1 MKRLPFFAAMTLGLA
16 VSVPLTAQEQAMH
29 APDGGTRQR
38 VESIDIPPQTNA
50 PFTAVV
56 TTEWTRMMPDGS
68 TATMKNH
75 RTVAR
80 DSLGRVFQE
89 RRYFAPN
96 GDTQVTRITEL
107 DYQDTPR
114 HEMSVCRPDTQ
125 VCTIYRY
132 EAPAATGN
140 GQTTGRLPN
149 TMGTV
154 TPTVTPAVT
163 QEELGRKTIENLDVV
178 GSREVMTLNVGAMG
192 NAKPQPVVK
201 EFWYSPRLGINVVTK
216 RFDPR
221 ASAVQNFVVSG
232 VNLAEPEA
240 KLFEPPSGY
249 RMVRVDGQ

>member
-1 MKRLPFFAAMTLGLA
+1 MVFGLA
-16 VSVPLTAQEQAMH
+16 VSGLLTAQEQTVH

-89 RRYFAPN
+89 RRNFSPD
-96 GDTQVTRITEL
+96 GDTRVTRVFEL

-125 VCTIYRY
+125 VCTIYQY
-132 EAPAATGN
+132 EAQAATG
-140 GQTTGRLPN
+140 GQKAGPLPN
-149 TMGTV
+149 STGTV
-154 TPTVTPAVT
+154 TR
-163 QEELGRKTIENLDVV
+163 EDLGRKTIENLDVV

-192 NAKPQPVVK
+192 NEKPQPVVK
-201 EFWYSPRLGINVVTK
+201 EFWYSPQLGINVVTK

-232 VNLAEPEA
+232 VHLAEPEA

-249 RMVRVDGQ
+249 RMVRMDGQ